1 MMKLKRPVAALLAAV
16 LLLGLLTGCHRE
28 NGVSFRVAMGSVPAT
43 LDPALAATDEEKTVV
58 SHLFENLMKLQS
70 DGNGGTTAV
79 NGVAR
84 SYQCDTTA
92 EGQETYT
99 FKLRSSAAWSDGTK
113 VTAQDFVYA
122 WKRLVDPATGS
133 KNARILDMVAG
144 YSAARTGEDA
154 LQVSAP
160 DDETFVVVLSG
171 RCPYFID
178 SVCTAAAT
186 LPVQSAAAAQE
197 NWSMSP
203 DTLVTNGPYTVASW
217 ENDTMLLQQ
226 TDGYHDARRLG
237 PESISFRFTA
247 DAKTANSLFEKGD
260 ADFVL
265 GLTDEAVAKKM
276 DSWMPDYYPET
287 SVVLLNQLSD
297 LTSNENVRR
306 AMGLVIDRNA
316 IAELL
321 GSRTHLAAEGLVT
334 WGIRSTTG
342 GQFRDF
348 GSAVDND
355 SENYE
360 KNCQTAQ
367 ELMEEAGYTA
377 TKLKS
382 LTPVIMLYESD
393 GTADSLAL
401 LLQKTW
407 KEKLGLS
414 VTLKGVSSEEIT
426 QALERGEYTLAALR
440 VTSDRNDATGF
451 LNRWRMGEE
460 DNYANFTSSAYD
472 MLLRVAAVSASQ
484 EARDAYLEDAER
496 LLIEK
501 GNVIPMYCSTRSWS
515 LSESLPECLATAWAG
530 TSSPVCIRRV
540 SKSIMRSSGTKAL
553 CRF

>member
-1 MMKLKRPVAALLAAV
+1 MMKLTRPVAALLAAV

-122 WKRLVDPATGS
+122 WKRLVDPLTGS

-160 DDETFVVVLSG
+160 DDETFVVALSG

-226 TDGYHDARRLG
+226 TDGYYDARRLG
-237 PESISFRFTA
+237 PMSISFRFTA

-367 ELMEEAGYTA
+367 KLMEEAGYTA

-515 LSESLPECLATAWAG
+515 LSESFTGVFGDGLGRYFFTGVHRA
-530 TSSPVCIRRV
+530 
-540 SKSIMRSSGTKAL
+540 SK
-553 CRF
+553 

>member
-16 LLLGLLTGCHRE
+16 LLLGLLSGCHRE

-122 WKRLVDPATGS
+122 WKRLVDPLTGS

-160 DDETFVVVLSG
+160 DDETFVVALSG

-186 LPVQSAAAAQE
+186 MPVQSAAAAQE

-265 GLTDEAVAKKM
+265 GLTDEAVAKKI

-367 ELMEEAGYTA
+367 ELMKEAGYTA
-377 TKLKS
+377 AKLKS

-515 LSESLPECLATAWAG
+515 LSESFTGVFGDGLGRYFFTGVHKA
-530 TSSPVCIRRV
+530 
-540 SKSIMRSSGTKAL
+540 SK
-553 CRF
+553 

>member
-16 LLLGLLTGCHRE
+16 LLLGLLSGCHRE

-70 DGNGGTTAV
+70 DGSGGTTAV

-122 WKRLVDPATGS
+122 WKRLVDPLTGS

-160 DDETFVVVLSG
+160 DDETFVVALSG

-186 LPVQSAAAAQE
+186 MPVQSAAAARE

-265 GLTDEAVAKKM
+265 GLTDKAVAKKI

-367 ELMEEAGYTA
+367 ELMKEAGYTA

-515 LSESLPECLATAWAG
+515 LSESFTGVFGDGLGRYFFTGVHKA
-530 TSSPVCIRRV
+530 
-540 SKSIMRSSGTKAL
+540 SK
-553 CRF
+553 

>member
-28 NGVSFRVAMGSVPAT
+28 NGISFRVAMGSVPAT

-226 TDGYHDARRLG
+226 TDGYYDARRLG

-515 LSESLPECLATAWAG
+515 LSESFTGVFGDGLGRYFFTGVHKA
-530 TSSPVCIRRV
+530 
-540 SKSIMRSSGTKAL
+540 SK
-553 CRF
+553 

>member
-334 WGIRSTTG
+334 WGIRSTAG

-515 LSESLPECLATAWAG
+515 LSESFTGVFGDGLGRYFFTGVHKA
-530 TSSPVCIRRV
+530 
-540 SKSIMRSSGTKAL
+540 SK
-553 CRF
+553 

>member
-122 WKRLVDPATGS
+122 WKRLVDPLTGS
-133 KNARILDMVAG
+133 KNAKILDMVAG

-160 DDETFVVVLSG
+160 DDETFVVALSG

-515 LSESLPECLATAWAG
+515 LSESFTGVFGDGLGRYFFTGVHKA
-530 TSSPVCIRRV
+530 
-540 SKSIMRSSGTKAL
+540 SK
-553 CRF
+553 

>member
-1 MMKLKRPVAALLAAV
+1 MTKLKRPVAALLAAV

-70 DGNGGTTAV
+70 DGSGGTTAV

-99 FKLRSSAAWSDGTK
+99 FKLRSSAVWSDGTK

-122 WKRLVDPATGS
+122 WKRLADPATGS

-160 DDETFVVVLSG
+160 DDETFVVALSG

-186 LPVQSAAAAQE
+186 MPVQSAAVARE

-247 DAKTANSLFEKGD
+247 DAKTANSLYEKGD

-265 GLTDEAVAKKM
+265 GLTDEAVAKKI

-367 ELMEEAGYTA
+367 ELMKEAGYTA
-377 TKLKS
+377 TKLTS
-382 LTPVIMLYESD
+382 LAPVIMLYESD
-393 GTADSLAL
+393 GTTDSLAL

-472 MLLRVAAVSASQ
+472 MLLRVAAVSTSQ

-515 LSESLPECLATAWAG
+515 LSDSFTGVFGDGLGRYFFTGVHKA
-530 TSSPVCIRRV
+530 
-540 SKSIMRSSGTKAL
+540 SK
-553 CRF
+553 

>member
-16 LLLGLLTGCHRE
+16 LLLGLLSGCHRE

-70 DGNGGTTAV
+70 DGSGGTTAV

-122 WKRLVDPATGS
+122 WKRLVDPLTGS

-160 DDETFVVVLSG
+160 DDETFVVALSG

-186 LPVQSAAAAQE
+186 MPVQSAAVARE

-265 GLTDEAVAKKM
+265 GLTDEAVAKKI

-367 ELMEEAGYTA
+367 ELMKEAGYTA

-515 LSESLPECLATAWAG
+515 LSESFTGVFGDGLGRYFFTGVHKA
-530 TSSPVCIRRV
+530 
-540 SKSIMRSSGTKAL
+540 SK
-553 CRF
+553 

>member
-16 LLLGLLTGCHRE
+16 LLLGLLSGCHRE
-28 NGVSFRVAMGSVPAT
+28 NGVSFRVAMGSVPVT

-70 DGNGGTTAV
+70 DGSGGTTAV

-122 WKRLVDPATGS
+122 WKRLVDPLTGS

-160 DDETFVVVLSG
+160 DDETFVVALSG

-186 LPVQSAAAAQE
+186 MPVQSAAAARE

-265 GLTDEAVAKKM
+265 GLTDEAVAKKI

-367 ELMEEAGYTA
+367 ELMKEAGYTA

-515 LSESLPECLATAWAG
+515 LSESFTGVFGDGLGRYFFTGVHKA
-530 TSSPVCIRRV
+530 
-540 SKSIMRSSGTKAL
+540 SK
-553 CRF
+553 

>member
-160 DDETFVVVLSG
+160 DDETFVVALSG

-186 LPVQSAAAAQE
+186 MPVQSAAAAQE

-226 TDGYHDARRLG
+226 TDGYYDARRLG

-515 LSESLPECLATAWAG
+515 LSESFTGVFGDGLGRYFFTGVHKA
-530 TSSPVCIRRV
+530 
-540 SKSIMRSSGTKAL
+540 SK
-553 CRF
+553 

>member
-197 NWSMSP
+197 NWSMSL

-226 TDGYHDARRLG
+226 TDGYYDARRLG

-515 LSESLPECLATAWAG
+515 LSESFTGVFGDGLGRYFFTGVHKA
-530 TSSPVCIRRV
+530 
-540 SKSIMRSSGTKAL
+540 SK
-553 CRF
+553 

>member
-70 DGNGGTTAV
+70 DGSGGTTAV

-226 TDGYHDARRLG
+226 TDGYYDARRLG

-367 ELMEEAGYTA
+367 KLMEEAGYTA

-515 LSESLPECLATAWAG
+515 LSESFTGVFGDGLGRYFFTGVHKA
-530 TSSPVCIRRV
+530 
-540 SKSIMRSSGTKAL
+540 SK
-553 CRF
+553 

>member
-1 MMKLKRPVAALLAAV
+1 MTKLKRPVAALLAAV

-160 DDETFVVVLSG
+160 DDETFVVTLSG

-186 LPVQSAAAAQE
+186 MPVQSAAAAQE

-247 DAKTANSLFEKGD
+247 DAKTANSLYEKGD

-265 GLTDEAVAKKM
+265 GLTDEAVAKKI

-367 ELMEEAGYTA
+367 ELMKEAGYTA
-377 TKLKS
+377 TKLTS
-382 LTPVIMLYESD
+382 LAPVIMLYESD
-393 GTADSLAL
+393 GTTDSLAL

-440 VTSDRNDATGF
+440 VTSDSNDATGF

-472 MLLRVAAVSASQ
+472 MLLRVAAVSTSQ

-515 LSESLPECLATAWAG
+515 LSDSFTGVFGDGLGRYFFTGVHKA
-530 TSSPVCIRRV
+530 
-540 SKSIMRSSGTKAL
+540 SK
-553 CRF
+553 

>member
-226 TDGYHDARRLG
+226 TDGYYDARRLG

-382 LTPVIMLYESD
+382 LTPVIMLYKSD

-426 QALERGEYTLAALR
+426 QALERGEYTLATLR

-515 LSESLPECLATAWAG
+515 LSESFTGVFGDGLGRYFFTGVHKA
-530 TSSPVCIRRV
+530 
-540 SKSIMRSSGTKAL
+540 SK
-553 CRF
+553 

>member
-160 DDETFVVVLSG
+160 DDETFVVALSG

-515 LSESLPECLATAWAG
+515 LSESFTGVFGDGLGRYFFTGVHKA
-530 TSSPVCIRRV
+530 
-540 SKSIMRSSGTKAL
+540 SK
-553 CRF
+553 

>member
-122 WKRLVDPATGS
+122 WKRLVDPLTGS

-226 TDGYHDARRLG
+226 TDGYYDARRLG

-334 WGIRSTTG
+334 WGIRSTAG

-515 LSESLPECLATAWAG
+515 LSESFTGVFGDGLGRYFFTGVHKA
-530 TSSPVCIRRV
+530 
-540 SKSIMRSSGTKAL
+540 SK
-553 CRF
+553 

>member
-16 LLLGLLTGCHRE
+16 LLLGLLSGCHRE

-70 DGNGGTTAV
+70 DGSGGTTAV

-160 DDETFVVVLSG
+160 DDETFVVALSG

-186 LPVQSAAAAQE
+186 MPVQSAAAAQE

-265 GLTDEAVAKKM
+265 GLTDEAVAKKI

-367 ELMEEAGYTA
+367 ELMKEAGYTA

-515 LSESLPECLATAWAG
+515 LSESFTGVFGDGLGRYFFTGVHKA
-530 TSSPVCIRRV
+530 
-540 SKSIMRSSGTKAL
+540 SK
-553 CRF
+553 